1 MKFNLLFYQRT
12 LLVCAVVFVIV
23 ALVLALG
30 VIRPVKTDTYPGVT
44 PDRAVAAFWVNIGLN
59 LLSALTLFFIAIRSK
74 VFIWISKSVLIIVGI
89 IVLLLGIALADAASA
104 YLSHGPSMQSA
115 SILLFIC
122 AAADFLGGALVVT
135 TAFLRPNMKTKEKK
149 SLFGIPSW
157 GLSLLTALFSFII
170 LFFLAGLLGSM
181 IDENI
186 SEGIAYIS
194 YDIIIAIACFF
205 ICRHNPKS
213 IWYVPILCN
222 TMGIISA
229 IVEPNFWITSLWI
242 VICGGW
248 VLSLIGAIS
257 GAMVGKRSILR
268 TIPK

>member
-1 MKFNLLFYQRT
+1 
-12 LLVCAVVFVIV
+12 
-23 ALVLALG
+23 
-30 VIRPVKTDTYPGVT
+30 
-44 PDRAVAAFWVNIGLN
+44 
-59 LLSALTLFFIAIRSK
+59 
-74 VFIWISKSVLIIVGI
+74 
-89 IVLLLGIALADAASA
+89 
-104 YLSHGPSMQSA
+104 
-115 SILLFIC
+115 
-122 AAADFLGGALVVT
+122 
-135 TAFLRPNMKTKEKK
+135 MKTKEPKY
-149 SLFGIPSW
+149 LFGIPSW
-157 GLSLLTALFSFII
+157 GLSLLTALLSVVI
-170 LFFLAGLLGSM
+170 LFILAALLGSISK
-181 IDENI
+181 IDDNI
-186 SEGIAYIS
+186 SEGIAYII

-248 VLSLIGAIS
+248 VLSLIGASS